1 MLSFLILCYQGLEG
15 CSIIIWGEG
24 RGWHSSITN
33 TPQICVRLIKHLLV
47 ASRRCNGPK
56 SVRALWEVWTWVVS
70 VDEVDWVSEEM
81 PIPY

>member
-33 TPQICVRLIKHLLV
+33 TPQIHVRRIKHLLV
-47 ASRRCNGPK
+47 NTCWWLQEDVMGQNLLGD
-56 SVRALWEVWTWVVS
+56 SVGG
-70 VDEVDWVSEEM
+70 VDMGGVRG
-81 PIPY
+81 